1 MDFTGLTPLH
11 VAVMAP
17 QAMDKLQPI
26 ITCIA
31 KACPELLGPSWKPP
45 QGVPGGGSKSHQR
58 TLRGSIP
65 KHSKKIRELIESVS
79 ALVVSTYV
87 LDCATVLK

>member
-1 MDFTGLTPLH
+1 
-11 VAVMAP
+11 MAP

-26 ITCIA
+26 VTSIA

-45 QGVPGGGSKSHQR
+45 PQGGKPEGGSKSQQR

-65 KHSKKIRELIESVS
+65 KQSKKIRELIESVS
-79 ALVVSTYV
+79 VLVV
-87 LDCATVLK
+87 